1 MQLKIKKVEFLE
13 LIDSICSI
21 VIWHKLRMYALRQN
35 GWYSSRRSRQSKSFV
50 NPIPWMTYASIDF
63 LGQSV
68 SIKSRVLEFGSGNST
83 IWWLSRGNS
92 VVSLET
98 NLGWSEKVRSQIVE
112 GGWEDRSELRLVSKI
127 SPLELSKF
135 QDASF
140 DLIVNDGDGDRVEI
154 IEQIQ
159 RLLTPKGILVWDNS
173 DRTEYADGKKLLLSA
188 GFHELKFTG
197 MGPINAYGW
206 ITSIFYKNFGS
217 FDSVESDPDF
227 SSIKY

>member
-13 LIDSICSI
+13 LIYSICSI
-21 VIWHKLRMYALRQN
+21 VIWHKLRVYALRQN
-35 GWYSSRRSRQSKSFV
+35 GWYFSRRLHESKSFED
-50 NPIPWMTYASIDF
+50 PIPWMTYASIDF
-63 LGQSV
+63 LGQCV
-68 SIKSRVLEFGSGNST
+68 SKSARVLEFGSGNST

-98 NLGWSEKVRSQIVE
+98 NLGWSEKVQTQIVE

-127 SPLELSKF
+127 SPSELSKF

-154 IEQIQ
+154 IEQIL
-159 RLLTPKGILVWDNS
+159 RLLSPKGILVWDNS
-173 DRTEYADGKKLLLSA
+173 DRTEYEGGKKILFSH

-206 ITSIFYKNFGS
+206 ITSVFYKNFES
-217 FDSVESDPDF
+217 FDSVRSKPDF